1 MSQLTSAQRYTISVM
16 YKQGFAQKVIAETIK
31 KDKSVISR
39 ELKRNLNDRGE
50 YNFTH
55 AQMLVDVRKE
65 RLSRERTFTGEVKDR
80 VNRYMRKWQWS
91 PEQIVGYCKQKGY
104 AMVSVERIYQY
115 VRQDKEQ
122 GGDLY
127 KNCRHQLKHRKRPV
141 GRHIPIKDR
150 VSIDERPATADGT
163 RYGDWE
169 MDTIVGPR
177 NKDAMLTLVERSQ
190 GFSIITKLPK
200 GKDAEGVL
208 EAAYR
213 ELLPYMG
220 YIRSITTDNG
230 TEFAKHKELAEA
242 LGTKIYFAHPYSSWE
257 KGLIEYTNKLYRQ
270 YIPKGVSFDNY
281 TEEQIKQ
288 IQYKINARPR
298 KKLGFMAPV
307 QTFFLPLQ
315 T

>member
-1 MSQLTSAQRYTISVM
+1 MM
-16 YKQGFAQKVIAETIK
+16 YKQGFAQKVIAGTIN
-31 KDKSVISR
+31 KDRSVVSR
-39 ELKRNLNDRGE
+39 ELKRNRNDKGE
-50 YNFTH
+50 YTFTH
-55 AQMLVDVRKE
+55 AQMLADVRKE
-65 RLSRERTFTGEVKDR
+65 RLSKERTFTGEVKNR

-91 PEQIVGYCKQKGY
+91 PEQIVGYCELHGY

-115 VRQDKEQ
+115 IRKDKEN

-150 VSIDERPATADGT
+150 VSIDERPAAADGT

-169 MDTIVGPR
+169 MDTIVGPG

-200 GKDAEGVL
+200 GKDAQGVL

-213 ELLPYMG
+213 ELLPYKG

-270 YIPKGVSFDNY
+270 YIPKGGTFDNY
-281 TEEQIKQ
+281 TEKQIKQ

-298 KKLGFMAPV
+298 KKLGFKTPV

>member
-1 MSQLTSAQRYTISVM
+1 
-16 YKQGFAQKVIAETIK
+16 
-31 KDKSVISR
+31 
-39 ELKRNLNDRGE
+39 
-50 YNFTH
+50 
-55 AQMLVDVRKE
+55 MLVDVRKE
-65 RLSRERTFTGEVKDR
+65 RLSRERTFTGEVKNR
-80 VNRYMRKWQWS
+80 INRYMRKWQWS
-91 PEQIVGYCKQKGY
+91 PEQIVGYCRKKDY

-169 MDTIVGPR
+169 MDTIVGPG

-213 ELLPYMG
+213 ELLPYIG

-230 TEFAKHKELAEA
+230 TEFARHKELAEA

>member
-1 MSQLTSAQRYTISVM
+1 
-16 YKQGFAQKVIAETIK
+16 
-31 KDKSVISR
+31 
-39 ELKRNLNDRGE
+39 
-50 YNFTH
+50 
-55 AQMLVDVRKE
+55 
-65 RLSRERTFTGEVKDR
+65 
-80 VNRYMRKWQWS
+80 
-91 PEQIVGYCKQKGY
+91 
-104 AMVSVERIYQY
+104 
-115 VRQDKEQ
+115 
-122 GGDLY
+122 
-127 KNCRHQLKHRKRPV
+127 
-141 GRHIPIKDR
+141 
-150 VSIDERPATADGT
+150 
-163 RYGDWE
+163 
-169 MDTIVGPR
+169 
-177 NKDAMLTLVERSQ
+177 MLTLVERSQ
-190 GFSIITKLPK
+190 GFSIITKLTK

-298 KKLGFMAPV
+298 KNSDSWHLFRL
-307 QTFFLPLQ
+307 FSYLCRRSCILELNLRWLQ
-315 T
+315 R